1 MARAVLAM
9 GSSEKKLADA
19 HENGPS
25 SHDSEQE
32 LHREKEGSKGISPR
46 VKTELG
52 MERGRRTSVS
62 D

>member
-1 MARAVLAM
+1 MA
-9 GSSEKKLADA
+9 SSEKKLAGA

-32 LHREKEGSKGISPR
+32 LDREKEGRTVISLR

-52 MERGRRTSVS
+52 ME
-62 D
+62 